1 MINIVLVN
9 PEIPPNTGNIIRLCA
24 NTGYYLHLI
33 KPIGFDLKDKQLK
46 RAGLDY
52 HDIAKVKIH
61 DNLNEFIKTINDL
74 AENPE
79 FQRIAKKLTRTE
91 VNIYTK
97 VLTPIG
103 FPRLVMERGKV
114 VQVVGKTQVRQLI
127 SVPSDNRVTKALEQ
141 LYLKNQFLVQRLQLL
156 F

>member
-33 KPIGFDLKDKQLK
+33 KPIGFDLNDKQLK

-61 DNLNEFIKTINDL
+61 DNLNEFIKTINPKRIL
-74 AENPE
+74 ATTSKVSKSYTTIRFNKNDAILFGSESNGLSKDIINKIKKENVFSIPMKPNNRSLNLSNAVSIIVYE
-79 FQRIAKKLTRTE
+79 SW
-91 VNIYTK
+91 
-97 VLTPIG
+97 
-103 FPRLVMERGKV
+103 
-114 VQVVGKTQVRQLI
+114 RQHNFEG
-127 SVPSDNRVTKALEQ
+127 SV
-141 LYLKNQFLVQRLQLL
+141 
-156 F
+156 

>member
-33 KPIGFDLKDKQLK
+33 KPIGFDLNDKQLK

-61 DNLNEFIKTINDL
+61 DNLNEFIKTINPKRILTTTSKVSKSYTTIKFNKNDAIL
-74 AENPE
+74 FGSESNGLSEDIINNIQKENVFSIPMKPNNRSLNLSNAVSIIVYE
-79 FQRIAKKLTRTE
+79 SW
-91 VNIYTK
+91 
-97 VLTPIG
+97 
-103 FPRLVMERGKV
+103 
-114 VQVVGKTQVRQLI
+114 RQHNFEG
-127 SVPSDNRVTKALEQ
+127 SV
-141 LYLKNQFLVQRLQLL
+141 
-156 F
+156 

>member
-33 KPIGFDLKDKQLK
+33 KPIGFDLNDKQLK

-61 DNLNEFIKTINDL
+61 DNLNEFIKTINPKRIL
-74 AENPE
+74 ATTSKVSKSYTTIKFNKNDAILFGSESNGLSEDIINKIKKENVFSIPMKPNNRSLNLSNAVSIIVYE
-79 FQRIAKKLTRTE
+79 SWKQHNFE
-91 VNIYTK
+91 
-97 VLTPIG
+97 G
-103 FPRLVMERGKV
+103 
-114 VQVVGKTQVRQLI
+114 
-127 SVPSDNRVTKALEQ
+127 SV
-141 LYLKNQFLVQRLQLL
+141 
-156 F
+156 

>member
-33 KPIGFDLKDKQLK
+33 KPIGFDLNDKQLK

-61 DNLNEFIKTINDL
+61 DNLNEFIKTINPKRIL
-74 AENPE
+74 ATTSKVSKSYTTIRFTKNDAILFGSESNGLSEDIINKIKKENVFSIPMKPNNRSLNLSNAVSIIVYE
-79 FQRIAKKLTRTE
+79 SW
-91 VNIYTK
+91 
-97 VLTPIG
+97 
-103 FPRLVMERGKV
+103 
-114 VQVVGKTQVRQLI
+114 RQHNFEG
-127 SVPSDNRVTKALEQ
+127 SV
-141 LYLKNQFLVQRLQLL
+141 
-156 F
+156 

>member
-33 KPIGFDLKDKQLK
+33 KPIGFDLNDKQLK

-61 DNLNEFIKTINDL
+61 DNLNEFIKTINPKRIL
-74 AENPE
+74 ATTSKVSKSYTTMKFNKNDAILFGSESNGLSEDIINKIKKENVFSIPMKPNNRSLNLSNAVSIIVYE
-79 FQRIAKKLTRTE
+79 SW
-91 VNIYTK
+91 
-97 VLTPIG
+97 
-103 FPRLVMERGKV
+103 
-114 VQVVGKTQVRQLI
+114 RQHNFEG
-127 SVPSDNRVTKALEQ
+127 SV
-141 LYLKNQFLVQRLQLL
+141 
-156 F
+156 

>member
-33 KPIGFDLKDKQLK
+33 KPIGFDLNDKQLK

-61 DNLNEFIKTINDL
+61 NNLNEFIKTINPKRIL
-74 AENPE
+74 ATTSKVSKSYTTVKFNKNDAILFGSESNGLSEDIINKIKKENVFSIPMKPNNRSLNLSNAVSIIVYE
-79 FQRIAKKLTRTE
+79 SW
-91 VNIYTK
+91 
-97 VLTPIG
+97 
-103 FPRLVMERGKV
+103 
-114 VQVVGKTQVRQLI
+114 RQHNFEG
-127 SVPSDNRVTKALEQ
+127 SV
-141 LYLKNQFLVQRLQLL
+141 
-156 F
+156 